1 MIRVFCWSR
10 FCQRTDFVR
19 KALPPPP
26 ILTHHTSHQALP
38 PCSAVG
44 VDHFVA
50 LHTPFVLSNSV
61 VLFFYVSSQPCV
73 DLNSKLGYILDL
85 GVIEKHCTSMRA
97 WSQFWA
103 CGAGPEPVHRS
114 GSTHCG
120 WNRCAVQK
128 QDRGASPTRGPQNR
142 KFRAC
147 GAGPTRGPGPRF
159 VPNLVARITQVQL
172 SSQLAP

>member
-44 VDHFVA
+44 VDHYCRPAHAF
-50 LHTPFVLSNSV
+50 FSNSV
-61 VLFFYVSSQPCV
+61 VLFFLCELPAVCRFEFKAW
-73 DLNSKLGYILDL
+73 LHLDL

-128 QDRGASPTRGPQNR
+128 QDRGASPKRVPQHR
-142 KFRAC
+142 KFWAC
-147 GAGPTRGPGPRF
+147 GAGPKRGPGPRF
-159 VPNLVARITQVQL
+159 VPNLVARIT
-172 SSQLAP
+172 